1 VYGLGTGLPVV
12 VFSLLIAAGTN
23 KLGRAFNAMSTIDRA
38 ARPVTGVIFIL
49 AGLYLAATHL
59 FGLNLS

>member
-1 VYGLGTGLPVV
+1 
-12 VFSLLIAAGTN
+12 
-23 KLGRAFNAMSTIDRA
+23 MSTIDRA